1 MLPPRTVAYAQ
12 HTLAPRFFSLD
23 VRHRAREGQRMD
35 EPVPGERMGLSD
47 LRRCAE
53 HGQQFTDDLCDD
65 CRKIARNE

>member
-1 MLPPRTVAYAQ
+1 
-12 HTLAPRFFSLD
+12 
-23 VRHRAREGQRMD
+23 MD